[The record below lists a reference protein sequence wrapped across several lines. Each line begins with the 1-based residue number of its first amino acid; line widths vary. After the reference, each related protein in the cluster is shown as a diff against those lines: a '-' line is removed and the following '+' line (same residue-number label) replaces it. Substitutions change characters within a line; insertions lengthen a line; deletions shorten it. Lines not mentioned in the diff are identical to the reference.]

1 VPHHRLHPQKS
12 TPERN
17 HHVRKH
23 HLAVLAA
30 VVAAGLFGFA
40 APAQAEEPTAETR
53 TVVTNLVDR
62 EDHGHGTPP
71 PGTWALDTFTR
82 TVEITGGPDY
92 VVHQQPSLAAD
103 EPEIPADID
112 EQVAE
117 AKKAPEPEF
126 NVCDLVKRFR
136 LRWEY
141 HAEVTDNGTFK
152 TLAGATLSPN
162 AGAALLGNVPGTL
175 VGGFTADF
183 TAPAHWCSFNDS
195 KLNGKT
201 LDGDEAPSASEW
213 LKCLFGDKFDGSS
226 INDDWAWTYKTCS
239 EQWVYAADN
248 NDGQDED
255 AGDITGKPC
264 PTTPAPSTAPPVIV
278 TAQLPVTGA
287 STTVPAVLGGTLTV
301 VGAALLIGLAATRRR
316 RA

>member
-1 VPHHRLHPQKS
+1 M
-12 TPERN
+12 
-17 HHVRKH
+17 RKH
-23 HLAVLAA
+23 HVAVFAA
-30 VVAAGLFGFA
+30 VVTAGLFGFA

-82 TVEITGGPDY
+82 TVEITGGPNY
-92 VVHQQPSLAAD
+92 VIHQRPSLAATD
-103 EPEIPADID
+103 EPVPADID

-117 AKKAPEPEF
+117 AKMSPEPEF
-126 NVCDLVKRFR
+126 NVCDLVKRFH

-141 HAEVTDNGTFK
+141 HAEVTDKGTFK

-162 AGAALLGNVPGTL
+162 AGGPLLGDMPGTL

-183 TAPAHWCSFNDS
+183 TAPAHWCSFDDT

-201 LDGDEAPSASEW
+201 LDGDDAPATSKW
-213 LKCLFGDKFDGSS
+213 LECLFGEKLDGSP
-226 INDDWAWTYKTCS
+226 INDDWTWTYKTCT
-239 EQWVYAADN
+239 EQWVDAADN

-264 PTTPAPSTAPPVIV
+264 PTPTPAPTTAPPVV
-278 TAQLPVTGA
+278 VVAAQLPVTGA
-287 STTVPAVLGGTLTV
+287 SVSTPAVLGGALVV
-301 VGAALLIGLAATRRR
+301 VGAALLIAATRRR